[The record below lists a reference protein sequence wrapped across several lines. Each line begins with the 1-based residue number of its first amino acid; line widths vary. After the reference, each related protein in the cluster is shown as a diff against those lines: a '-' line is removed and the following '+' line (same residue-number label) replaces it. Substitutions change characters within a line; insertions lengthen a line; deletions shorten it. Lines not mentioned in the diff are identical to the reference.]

1 MTQFPVLLYKCPGGW
16 PGDGFTFGA
25 RGANDQGEFDAA
37 VSDGWHATVPQAV
50 EAWRKPVQVE
60 VPLQTAPA
68 PASVPDDDAPPTR
81 EELEAKATE
90 LGIEFDGRHKDST
103 LMKKIDD
110 ALALLRETSGE
121 LDQA

>member
-1 MTQFPVLLYKCPGGW
+1 MTQFPMFLYQCPGTW
-16 PGDGFTFGA
+16 SGDGFTFGG
-25 RGANDQGEFDAA
+25 RVANDQGEFDAA
-37 VSDGWHATVPQAV
+37 VSDGWHPTVPQAV
-50 EAWRKPVQVE
+50 EAWRSPVQFP
-60 VPLQTAPA
+60 VPAA